1 MDEKRACPSCQK
13 ALPPG
18 APLGLCP
25 ECLIKSGFL
34 TGTEPAADSGGGARF
49 VPPPVEEI
57 ARLFPQLEILGLL
70 GKGGMGA
77 VYKARQRQLDRLV
90 ALKILPREAGRDPS
104 FAERF
109 AREAKA
115 LARLNHPNIVS
126 VYDSGQQ
133 DGLYFF
139 LMEFVDGVNLRQLE
153 RSRRLSPAEALEIVP
168 SICEA
173 LQYAHEHGIVHR
185 DIKPE
190 NLLLDKDGRVKIADF
205 GIAKLLGAD
214 RKADALTG
222 AQQTIGTPHYMAPE
236 QVEKPAAVDHRADIY
251 SLGVVFYE
259 MLTGELPLGKFAPPS
274 QKVHLDVR
282 LDQIVLRALE
292 KEPERR
298 YQHADEVKTE
308 VETVLAAPAREGQ
321 GPSELKRFKR
331 FALALWLSALVLVP
345 LLCFLAFGAWSKW
358 QGRQAARSAATLSL
372 ESGKPS
378 VEEWFQRLGKDEDYG
393 TGAFTAMNALVKKAQ
408 ESPAIQEQIT
418 RKAGEIIAD
427 LKQDSVK
434 RWQSC
439 YVISGIGDRRGLA
452 ALIRA
457 LSDADETVRGCAAC
471 ALGAFE
477 EVDARSALEEA
488 AKREKSPKVRA
499 DIRRALRG
507 QFRKGQSTNAPAAAQ
522 ATGPNPEEI
531 RATSVAEWF
540 DRLDKDGEVGDP
552 PFTAL
557 NALEAKAKESAEVRD
572 QIIRLAGETISD
584 LKQNMFKRWQCCY
597 VLSGIGDKRGIPA
610 VVRAL
615 QDENTTVRGVAACAL
630 GKFDDPDA
638 TSALEEAARREKN
651 PEVQEWIQR
660 ALKGEFRKKPK

>member
-1 MDEKRACPSCQK
+1 MDEKRVCPSCQK

-34 TGTEPAADSGGGARF
+34 TGTKPATDSSGGAP
-49 VPPPVEEI
+49 VAPPPIEEI

-126 VYDSGQQ
+126 VYDFGQQ
-133 DGLYFF
+133 DGLYFL
-139 LMEFVDGVNLRQLE
+139 LMEYVDGVNLRQLE
-153 RSRRLSPAEALEIVP
+153 RSRRLSPGEALAIVP

-173 LQYAHEHGIVHR
+173 LQYAHQQGIVHR

-190 NLLLDKDGRVKIADF
+190 NILLDKQGRVKIADF

-214 RKADALTG
+214 RQAEALTG

-282 LDQIVLRALE
+282 LDEIVLRALE

-308 VETVLAAPAREGQ
+308 VETVLAAPARDKQ
-321 GPSELKRFKR
+321 GPSELKKFKR
-331 FALALWLSALVLVP
+331 FALGLWVSALVLVP
-345 LLCFLAFGAWSKW
+345 LLCFLAFAAWSKL
-358 QGRQAARSAATLSL
+358 QGRSAGPGPQPAT
-372 ESGKPS
+372 EVRQG
-378 VEEWFQRLGKDEDYG
+378 QGDQG
-393 TGAFTAMNALVKKAQ
+393 
-408 ESPAIQEQIT
+408 PA
-418 RKAGEIIAD
+418 
-427 LKQDSVK
+427 
-434 RWQSC
+434 
-439 YVISGIGDRRGLA
+439 
-452 ALIRA
+452 
-457 LSDADETVRGCAAC
+457 
-471 ALGAFE
+471 
-477 EVDARSALEEA
+477 
-488 AKREKSPKVRA
+488 P
-499 DIRRALRG
+499 
-507 QFRKGQSTNAPAAAQ
+507 AQ
-522 ATGPNPEEI
+522 ATEASPERI
-531 RATSVAEWF
+531 RATSVEEWF
-540 DRLDKDGEVGDP
+540 DRLDKDGELGDP

-557 NALEAKAKESAEVRD
+557 NALEAKAKESAEVQD
-572 QIIRLAGETISD
+572 QIIRLASATID
-584 LKQNMFKRWQCCY
+584 DPKQNMFKRWQCCY
-597 VLSGIGDKRGIPA
+597 VLSGIGDKRGIPTVA
-610 VVRAL
+610 RAL
-615 QDENTTVRGVAACAL
+615 KDQSDIVRSVAACAL
-630 GKFDDPDA
+630 GAFDDA
-638 TSALEEAARREKN
+638 EAKSALEVAAKTETSPRVLES
-651 PEVQEWIQR
+651 IQK
-660 ALKGEFRKKPK
+660 ALKGEYRKQVSERKSP